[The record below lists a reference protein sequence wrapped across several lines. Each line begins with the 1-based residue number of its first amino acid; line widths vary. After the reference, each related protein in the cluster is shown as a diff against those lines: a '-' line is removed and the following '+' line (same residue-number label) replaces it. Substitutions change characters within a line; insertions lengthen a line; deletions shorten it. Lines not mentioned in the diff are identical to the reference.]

1 MRPDRVR
8 ASLGLALGGDG
19 EGRSAHDEQH
29 AGLAE
34 VVQVEEAEALVGA
47 LEVRDRVGFRVSVR
61 ARARVGLAIG

>member
-47 LEVRDRVGFRVSVR
+47 LVRDRVGFRVSVR
-61 ARARVGLAIG
+61 ARARVGLGIG